1 MTNEVLYAPA
11 SSANRQADYVNSLVS
26 VPLINFGG
34 RSLLHHGISAL
45 GFAVPQNQHTVNSAP
60 MSFVDHRLSVL
71 HDAPNFT
78 RQFAADSPI
87 SFATPLTLTNPT
99 RSITSVFDLAA
110 QTALIESF
118 VGSRNPAINLP
129 SISVASSLV
138 PPTKYGLVLVFTE
151 TGQFLAV
158 GRGIRIT
165 PRQRTNISG
174 VN

>member
-11 SSANRQADYVNSLVS
+11 STANRQADYVNSLVG
-26 VPLINFGG
+26 VPLVNFGG
-34 RSLLHHGISAL
+34 RSLLHHSVSAL
-45 GFAVPQNQHTVNSAP
+45 TFAVSQTQHAVNSAP
-60 MSFVDHRLSVL
+60 ISFVDQRLTVS
-71 HDAPNFT
+71 HDAPNFS
-78 RQFAADSPI
+78 RQFSADAPI
-87 SFATPLTLTNPT
+87 GFTIPLTLTNPT

-110 QTALIESF
+110 QTVLIESF
-118 VGSRNPAINLP
+118 VGSRNPAMHLP
-129 SISVASSLV
+129 SVSVASSLI